1 MNKHYM
7 TKSSNGMVSG
17 CGKRSFQF
25 GLSTMFTN
33 IPAHVQPGCKKCED
47 AAKKEL

>member
-7 TKSSNGMVSG
+7 TKGSNGMVSG

-25 GLSTMFTN
+25 GLSTEFTN
-33 IPAHVQPGCKKCED
+33 IAAHVSGKCAKCAD
-47 AAKKEL
+47 AAKKGA